1 MTAAHA
7 PEWARVVL
15 DDLGLRDWA
24 LEWAGRRWVRR
35 NHTHGM
41 AYLDERRI
49 VVAAHCDPHEQLY
62 TLIHEAAHAMI
73 DDGAPRHRDD
83 HSAEFYRVVIML
95 AGFYGFGVDSPPHP
109 RATPSAASAVS
120 GGTSRAACARTRP
133 ARCRATGRG
142 SRPPVARVSAGPR
155 HRPHGGRRNER

>member
-62 TLIHEAAHAMI
+62 TLIHEAAHALM
-73 DDGAPRHRDD
+73 DDGAPRYRDD
-83 HSAEFYRVVIML
+83 HSLAFYRVLVML
-95 AGFYGFGVDSPPHP
+95 AGFYAFGVDDVGQREEVAAPCICDIFVPCTCDDQQRD
-109 RATPSAASAVS
+109 RAYF
-120 GGTSRAACARTRP
+120 RTMV
-133 ARCRATGRG
+133 G
-142 SRPPVARVSAGPR
+142 
-155 HRPHGGRRNER
+155 